1 MITFTKTANSVEMNL
16 GTDIHYLRPDMS
28 ISAKVSSGKIYLSE
42 NPSPS
47 TTFIAFLPT
56 EVNGRPGDD
65 ILVVAEWL
73 RDTYFTGLS
82 VSGGGGGG
90 GDATAANQVTEIALL
105 GAIETD
111 VELLTDKTPS
121 DLVTE
126 LHDYKQIVYTG
137 GGDID
142 YVAYKTGGSGGS
154 EVARITLAYDGNG
167 NITGITK
174 T

>member
-1 MITFTKTANSVEMNL
+1 MVTFTKTANSVEMDL
-16 GTDIHYLRPDMS
+16 GTDVHYLPTSMVV
-28 ISAKVSSGKIYLSE
+28 SAKVSSGKIFLAES
-42 NPSPS
+42 PSPT

-56 EVNGRPGDD
+56 DINGRPSDD
-65 ILVVAEWL
+65 ILAVAEWL

-82 VSGGGGGG
+82 LSGGGGG

-111 VELLTDKTPS
+111 IELLSDKTPS

-126 LHDYKQIVYTG
+126 VHDYKQIAYTID
-137 GGDID
+137 GDID
-142 YVAYKTGGSGGS
+142 YVAYKTGGSGGT
-154 EVARITLAYDGNG
+154 EVARITLAYDVNG